1 MNPEHHPTSAVGA
14 HAHDAEHAPKQKGP
28 IMAWLTTTDHKK
40 IGIMYLV
47 TAFFF
52 FICGG
57 AMAMVIRAQLM
68 QHDGGLVSLDFYNQM
83 MTMHPTFMIFLAII
97 PALAGFGNYALP
109 LHLGAKDVAFPR
121 LNALGFWLIPMAG
134 IVLTS
139 SFFFGGASQ
148 NGWVAY
154 PPLSTRAYSPN
165 MGVDLWIFGLHLAGT
180 SSILG
185 GLNFIATIMN
195 MRAPGLTL
203 HKMSL
208 FSWSWLVTSW
218 LQVIGTPVLA
228 GAITMLL
235 FDRNLGTA
243 FFKPEMG
250 GDPILYQ
257 HLFWFYSHPAV
268 YIMILPVFGIISQ
281 VVPAFSQKRIF
292 GYIPIAYSSIAIGF
306 FGFLVWAHHMFAT
319 GINPWVLTFFMLVT
333 MLIAVPTGIK
343 IFSWIAT
350 MWGGVVTLNTPM
362 LFAIGFIAFFT
373 IGGLSGVYLS
383 VLPFDLHAFG
393 TYFVVAHI
401 HYVLF
406 AGSIM
411 GMFAGAYYWWPKMTG
426 KRYNE
431 KLGLAH
437 FWITSIALNC
447 TYLPMHVLG
456 IEGMPRRIAV
466 YAPQFE
472 PLNQFISISAFV
484 LGAAQL
490 LFAANLIWTHYK
502 GERITEDDPWHH
514 HPDTRTFEWE
524 TTTPPPHDNFA
535 TPPVVR

>member
-1 MNPEHHPTSAVGA
+1 
-14 HAHDAEHAPKQKGP
+14 
-28 IMAWLTTTDHKK
+28 MA
-40 IGIMYLV
+40 
-47 TAFFF
+47 
-52 FICGG
+52 
-57 AMAMVIRAQLM
+57 
-68 QHDGGLVSLDFYNQM
+68 GLV
-83 MTMHPTFMIFLAII
+83 
-97 PALAGFGNYALP
+97 
-109 LHLGAKDVAFPR
+109 
-121 LNALGFWLIPMAG
+121 LI
-134 IVLTS
+134 S

-180 SSILG
+180 SSIMG

-281 VVPAFSQKRIF
+281 VVPAFSRKKIF

-319 GINPWVLTFFMLVT
+319 GINPWFLTFFMLVT
-333 MLIAVPTGIK
+333 MMIAVPTGIK

-350 MWGGVVTLNTPM
+350 MWGGVVTINTPM

-373 IGGLSGVYLS
+373 IGGISGTYLS
-383 VLPFDLHAFG
+383 ALPFDIHTFG

-406 AGSIM
+406 AGSVL

-426 KRYNE
+426 KMYNE

-437 FWITSIALNC
+437 FWITAIALNC

-472 PLNQFISISAFV
+472 PLNQFISISSFV

-490 LFAANLIWTHYK
+490 LFLANLIWTHYK
-502 GERITEDDPWHH
+502 GPKVTVDDPWDH